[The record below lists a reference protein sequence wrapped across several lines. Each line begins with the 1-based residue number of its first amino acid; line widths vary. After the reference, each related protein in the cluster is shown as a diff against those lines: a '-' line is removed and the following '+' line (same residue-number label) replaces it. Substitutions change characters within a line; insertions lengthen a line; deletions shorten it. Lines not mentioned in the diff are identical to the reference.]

1 MKYESCYNQLKVEW
15 WKKTKTDSNMEEDY
29 DIVNK
34 LHSLIDSIADNED
47 MLLSVDDYVFNL
59 IDPKDN

>member
-1 MKYESCYNQLKVEW
+1 
-15 WKKTKTDSNMEEDY
+15 MEEDY

-34 LHSLIDSIADNED
+34 LHSQIDSIADNED